1 MAPVPRLFFLHLLLL
16 LQQLRLSTSAVSGR
30 AACEELGRLQSYEE
44 KIYSQNGED
53 GVLVALLG
61 VVGVKTKYYVEF
73 GVADGVECNSRILRE
88 HFGFD
93 GLMMDGGH
101 EDVATNLRQEVIT
114 EANVLSLFAKYDV
127 PQTFDLLSLDV
138 DMFDYWILA
147 RLLGP
152 KGNYRPRIII
162 VETNPS
168 LCLNKAVTMRDYS
181 RINAVPMTVVHP
193 TTTNQTTWDLSRY
206 AGANPAA
213 FQRLGRAF
221 GYEMVYC
228 ERCGVN
234 CFMVLKSE
242 LPVECQHEYPMPM
255 VPYPCFGTLRT
266 AGQYPGHE
274 YDPLTRPTVRVTDT
288 LLSKLVTSGED
299 VTAADLEGTS
309 VACDAE
315 VTTTSWLIELLR
327 ERIRASEA
335 SAAAAGEAAPDPSV
349 AAAAAAAASTPLPP
363 LAPHEVEVTIS
374 VRFEGG
380 ADAPTQ
386 AEAIRASLCDD
397 RAVLTE
403 RSRAFCQRYV
413 PAAPNDADAAGL
425 EACLKLVGD
434 ALVGEVAKRAD
445 EVPTLCPPPKP

>member
-1 MAPVPRLFFLHLLLL
+1 MLHLLLL
-16 LQQLRLSTSAVSGR
+16 SLAAMSSLLSVLLAETSASSR
-30 AACEELGRLQSYEE
+30 CNELGRLQSYEE

-61 VVGVKTKYYVEF
+61 VVGIKSHYYVEF
-73 GVADGVECNSRILRE
+73 GVADGTECNSRILRE
-88 HFGFD
+88 HFGFQ
-93 GLMMDGGH
+93 GLMMDGGNANA
-101 EDVATNLRQEVIT
+101 ATNLHQEVIT
-114 EANVLSLFAKYDV
+114 AANVLSLFDKYDV
-127 PQTFDLLSLDV
+127 PKSFDLLSLDV

-152 KGNYRPRIII
+152 QGGYRPRIII

-193 TTTNQTTWDLSRY
+193 TMTNQTTWDLSRY

-213 FQRLGRAF
+213 FQRLGQAF

-234 CFMVLKSE
+234 CFMVLRSE
-242 LPVECQHEYPMPM
+242 LPTECQHEYPMPL

-266 AGQYPGHE
+266 AGKYPGHE

-288 LLSKLVTSGED
+288 LLAKLATSGEE
-299 VTAADLEGTS
+299 VTAADLEDAS
-309 VACDAE
+309 VACDAD

-327 ERIRASEA
+327 ERIRAAEPA
-335 SAAAAGEAAPDPSV
+335 ATATAAAEPAPEP
-349 AAAAAAAASTPLPP
+349 TPLPP
-363 LAPHEVEVTIS
+363 LAPNEVEVTIS
-374 VRFEGG
+374 VRFEEQ
-380 ADAPTQ
+380 ADAAAQ
-386 AEAIRASLCDD
+386 AVAIRALLCDD
-397 RAVLTE
+397 RPTLTA

-413 PAAPNDADAAGL
+413 PAAPNAADAAGL
-425 EACLKLVGD
+425 DACLNMVEE
-434 ALVGEVAKRAD
+434 AFVSEVTRRAD
-445 EVPTLCPPPKP
+445 DFAVMCPPKVTPQ